1 MEKEKIRRF
10 SIGSVNAKLIKTFTK
25 IIIDPMRTK
34 MNLFKITPYY
44 KLTVWVKNRL
54 LGPKQIKFKVFG
66 MKTLTDGSLKMTPLD
81 YLRRK

>member
-25 IIIDPMRTK
+25 IIINPMRTK

-44 KLTVWVKNRL
+44 ELTVWVKNRL

-66 MKTLTDGSLKMTPLD
+66 MKTLTDGTLKMTQLIPLD
-81 YLRRK
+81 YL

>member
-10 SIGSVNAKLIKTFTK
+10 SIGSVKLIKTFTK

-34 MNLFKITPYY
+34 MNLSKITPCYE
-44 KLTVWVKNRL
+44 LTVWVKNRL